1 MVRVADTAAVTQAKR
16 RTFSSVA
23 VAILAVAGLMFSDQ
37 GSSAAAGWRYTVVA
51 FSNTSDTYMD
61 VYQSADGSAFEPV
74 AKPAYRPPSGRVRD
88 PSIFRHT
95 DGFYYVT
102 YTTVDG
108 ANIGFARSRDRVH
121 WSFVRNVPV
130 PLCCA
135 FLPGTG
141 DGKGLGSSSGPGS
154 SGSAGSS
161 DGPSLSP
168 FTTKAWAPDWFV
180 EGGRVNVIFSM
191 STGGGFV
198 PYIMTALDSSL
209 RAWGPPI
216 PLAGLGADHIDT
228 TVVKVGSTYHAF
240 TKNETKKVVQHA
252 VSSSLYGPYRFI
264 APGNWGAFVE
274 GPAVIQLPGGAWRI
288 YLDAYKAGKYLYSDS
303 TDGLNTWTPVKELPA
318 LTQTLLDLLTEL
330 SGSAVRA
337 WGIRVNGRLVASM
350 RIRVDRDV
358 AEVMRLVVAPDM
370 QGRGMGTRLLA
381 AVDSVI
387 PENVTRVEL
396 FTGERSV
403 ANIRL
408 YQRMGYREIRRRDT
422 GPYDLV
428 YLARYRD

>member
-1 MVRVADTAAVTQAKR
+1 MRRARFWRTFAAPCRSSVVSFREPLAESTAHSDRVESARRIRTSPRGHRITVDNDLPQWVHIVVRVADTAAVTQAKR

-102 YTTVDG
+102 YTPVDG

-168 FTTKAWAPDWFV
+168 FTTRH
-180 EGGRVNVIFSM
+180 GRPTGLSRAGV
-191 STGGGFV
+191 ST
-198 PYIMTALDSSL
+198 
-209 RAWGPPI
+209 
-216 PLAGLGADHIDT
+216 
-228 TVVKVGSTYHAF
+228 
-240 TKNETKKVVQHA
+240 
-252 VSSSLYGPYRFI
+252 SSSRC
-264 APGNWGAFVE
+264 
-274 GPAVIQLPGGAWRI
+274 R
-288 YLDAYKAGKYLYSDS
+288 
-303 TDGLNTWTPVKELPA
+303 
-318 LTQTLLDLLTEL
+318 
-330 SGSAVRA
+330 RA
-337 WGIRVNGRLVASM
+337 EASC
-350 RIRVDRDV
+350 R
-358 AEVMRLVVAPDM
+358 
-370 QGRGMGTRLLA
+370 T
-381 AVDSVI
+381 S
-387 PENVTRVEL
+387 
-396 FTGERSV
+396 
-403 ANIRL
+403 
-408 YQRMGYREIRRRDT
+408 
-422 GPYDLV
+422 
-428 YLARYRD
+428 